1 MDGSSKNL
9 TNSPNPALQRT
20 FCHNQRRELASFS
33 FGQEPLRSSAP
44 EIVIPT
50 DRHLARLNVGMN
62 RPYWFKLSFHYT
74 FDDADGPTGWWISPY
89 HFGIRQGP
97 VVLAV

>member
-74 FDDADGPTGWWISPY
+74 FDDADGPTGWWITT
-89 HFGIRQGP
+89 
-97 VVLAV
+97 LASASARSH